1 VLAPAATTR
10 KVARSSANIL
20 ALAAAIGLLYYGRV
34 FFVTV
39 IIAAM
44 IAMLLDPAVD
54 LFVKLRL
61 PRGAGSFA
69 VCSLALMFLYLAG
82 VGAYTQ
88 LIAMIDDLPAYSTRI
103 NELVDSAAARVDR
116 VEQGVY
122 RTLIPKRFQDP
133 ALLPPDPG
141 ASAAVRGK
149 RKPGQPA
156 VVPQVQQSPPVQ
168 EVRIKEEPTAVVSNI
183 SNYLGSFYDVL
194 LMASFVPF
202 LVYFLLSWSDHLRT
216 RFLLLFDGEDR
227 DAAEHAWRGVGAMV
241 RAYVIG
247 NFMLG
252 LVLSIASSI
261 LFAAV
266 KLPYWLV
273 VGPLSGFL
281 SLVPYIG
288 LPLAMIPPMVAALPT
303 GREPTLYLFLA
314 ASVALLHLLAMNLL
328 YPKFVGARVH
338 LNPLVVT
345 LALMFWGIL
354 WGGIGLILAIPLT
367 AALKAVCDNVATMRP
382 YGRLLGD

>member
-1 VLAPAATTR
+1 
-10 KVARSSANIL
+10 VARSSANIL

-34 FFVTV
+34 FFITV

-88 LIAMIDDLPAYSTRI
+88 LIAMIDDLPAYSSRI
-103 NELVDSAAARVDR
+103 NELVDNAAARVDR

-122 RTLIPKRFQDP
+122 RTLIPKRFQDQAPVADP
-133 ALLPPDPG
+133 AG
-141 ASAAVRGK
+141 SATARGK

-156 VVPQVQQSPPVQ
+156 VVPQIPQTPPVQ
-168 EVRIKEEPTAVVSNI
+168 EVRIREEPTAVVSNV
-183 SNYLGSFYDVL
+183 SNFLGSFYDVL

-202 LVYFLLSWSDHLRT
+202 LVYFLLSWSEHLRT
-216 RFLLLFDGEDR
+216 RFLFLFDGEDR
-227 DAAEHAWRGVGAMV
+227 VAAEHAWHGVGAMV

-252 LVLSIASSI
+252 LVLSIASSL
-261 LFAAV
+261 LFASV

-345 LALMFWGIL
+345 VALMFWGML